1 MIYKS
6 KNIVTSNITIQQ
18 AIKTLEKTKIKCLI
32 VVDKKNKKLVGSLT
46 DGDIRRF
53 ILKGNKYNSS
63 IKNAIKK
70 KLKFFKNS
78 NFKREHIFRLLNSRI
93 GKIDIVPIVNDK
105 KEVVKLISLKNF
117 VKSKSSKNK
126 FVSRSLIKKIKL
138 IIMAGGKGTR
148 LKPFTQILP
157 KPLIP
162 IKGKTVIEHIIK
174 TFTDQN
180 FTNFT
185 FTINFKSKI
194 LKSYFEELA
203 PTYKCNFVVEK
214 KPLGTAGS
222 LKLIKTKGIKHL
234 LVTNCDTIINTNYKD
249 IINFHIENKNLIT
262 IVAAKKNFKIPYGKC
277 EINSKG
283 NFLKISEKPNQK
295 ILINTGM
302 YILSSEVLKKIKK
315 NKKIDMTNIISS
327 ISNKRIGI
335 YPIYQNQ
342 YKDIGEW
349 NEYKKTINSLNF

>member
-1 MIYKS
+1 MIYKN
-6 KNIVTSNITIQQ
+6 KNIVTSDITIQK
-18 AIKTLEKTKIKCLI
+18 AIKVLEKTTIKCLI
-32 VVDKKNKKLVGSLT
+32 VVDKNNKQLVGSLT

-63 IKNAIKK
+63 IKKAIRKE
-70 KLKFFKNS
+70 LKFFKKS
-78 NFKREHIFRLLNSRI
+78 NFKKDKVYKLLNSRI
-93 GKIDIVPIVNDK
+93 GKIDIIPIVNDR
-105 KEVVKLISLKNF
+105 KEVVKLLSLNNFIKKKNLKDKFISEKL
-117 VKSKSSKNK
+117 
-126 FVSRSLIKKIKL
+126 LKKIKL

-162 IKGKTVIEHIIK
+162 VKGKTVIEHIIK

-180 FTNFT
+180 FKNFT

-194 LKSYFEELA
+194 LKSFFEELN
-203 PTYKCNFVVEK
+203 PNYKFNFITEK
-214 KPLGTAGS
+214 RALGTAGG
-222 LKLIKTKGIKHL
+222 LKLINTNNTKYL

-249 IINFHIENKNLIT
+249 LINFHIENKNLIT

-283 NFLKISEKPNQK
+283 NFLRILEKPNQK
-295 ILINTGM
+295 IFINTGM
-302 YILSSEVLKKIKK
+302 YILSSEVLKKIKV
-315 NKKIDMTNIISS
+315 NKKTDMTNIISS
-327 ISNKRIGI
+327 ISNKRVSI
-335 YPIYQNQ
+335 YPIYQSQ

-349 NEYKKTINSLNF
+349 NEYKKTINSLDF

>member
-1 MIYKS
+1 MIYNN
-6 KNIVTSNITIQQ
+6 KNIVTSKITIQQ

-32 VVDKKNKKLVGSLT
+32 VIDKKNKQLVGSLT

-63 IKNAIKK
+63 INGAIKK
-70 KLKFFKNS
+70 KIKFFKNS
-78 NFKREHIFRLLNSRI
+78 NFNRERIFKLLNNKI
-93 GKIDIVPIVNDK
+93 GKIDIVPIINEK
-105 KEVVKLISLKNF
+105 KEIVKLISLRNLIKR
-117 VKSKSSKNK
+117 KSSKNR
-126 FVSRSLIKKIKL
+126 FVSRRLIKKLKL
-138 IIMAGGKGTR
+138 VIMAGGKGTR

-162 IKGKTVIEHIIK
+162 VKGKAVIEHIIK

-203 PTYKCNFVVEK
+203 PAYKCNFVMEK
-214 KPLGTAGS
+214 TPLGTAGS
-222 LKLIKTKGIKHL
+222 LKLINTKNVKCL
-234 LVTNCDTIINTNYKD
+234 LVTNCDTIINIDYKKF
-249 IINFHIENKNLIT
+249 INFHIENKNLIT
-262 IVAAKKNFKIPYGKC
+262 IVAAKKDFKIPYGKC
-277 EINSKG
+277 EVNSKG
-283 NFLKISEKPNQK
+283 NFLRILEKPSQK

-327 ISNKRIGI
+327 IPNKYIGI

-349 NEYKKTINSLNF
+349 NEYKKTINSLKF